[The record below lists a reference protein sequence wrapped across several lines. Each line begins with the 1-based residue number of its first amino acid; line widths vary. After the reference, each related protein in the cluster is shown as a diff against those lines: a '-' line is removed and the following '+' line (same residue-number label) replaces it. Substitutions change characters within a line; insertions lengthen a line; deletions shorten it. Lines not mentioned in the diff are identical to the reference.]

1 MKKEKKRKE
10 TWQDGKCVDLQLQLQ
25 LHCVASN
32 NHGRWLLRAVL
43 TGPGRS
49 STQIDG
55 EICWR
60 GAFCRQGGM
69 QPEPCWE
76 GKPAAAV
83 SFVRVSL
90 SASEPPVMPATGHC
104 HLTKQNNSAK
114 KQRDDAAP
122 QDCNLFFPV
131 QVNQNRTLTPAVTFY
146 KTTERTG

>member
-60 GAFCRQGGM
+60 EAFCRQGGM

-83 SFVRVSL
+83 SFVRVSA
-90 SASEPPVMPATGHC
+90 SASVRAARDAIHWTWSPHET
-104 HLTKQNNSAK
+104 
-114 KQRDDAAP
+114 QRLG
-122 QDCNLFFPV
+122 QE
-131 QVNQNRTLTPAVTFY
+131 
-146 KTTERTG
+146 TEDG